1 MRVALVILL
10 VIAFITPAFGQ
21 DVKRISAENVRS
33 MDKIVQGA
41 PFSAEAIS
49 ESVQMLPD
57 GNKITRRTVSRLYR
71 DGEGRFRRE
80 EMPRQLGIPGAVVE
94 MPQSITIT
102 DPVSGVKYTLNPKDQ
117 TFRQSEARQIADLK
131 KRMEEKIKAEEA
143 RIENEETRLKQ
154 ELARKAEEEKRRETN
169 SVDQTPE
176 AARAREESKAKL
188 KIHNENRERQLAE
201 GKKQLAERK
210 TELKAAIKEGI
221 ETKPKADSDPNS
233 KTESLGAQSI
243 EGVQAEGTRTTTTI
257 PAGTIGN
264 DLPIEVVYERWYS
277 PELQLVVLSKHSDPR
292 FGVQTYRLTN
302 IIRSEQPI
310 TLFSPPAD
318 YRPADE
324 KSPKPPAA
332 PVMKALPA
340 SPVQKAPPVKK
351 VTPAGPM
358 ELKKT

>member
-1 MRVALVILL
+1 MRVTLAIFLI
-10 VIAFITPAFGQ
+10 IAFITPTFGQ
-21 DVKRISAENVRS
+21 DVRKISAENVRS

-71 DGEGRFRRE
+71 DSEGRLRRE
-80 EMPRQLGIPGAVVE
+80 DMPRQLGIPGAVVE
-94 MPQSITIT
+94 MPPSITIT
-102 DPVSGVKYTLNPKDQ
+102 DPVSGVKYTLNPKDR
-117 TFRQSEARQIADLK
+117 TFRQSETRQIADLK
-131 KRMEEKIKAEEA
+131 KRMEEKIKVEED

-154 ELARKAEEEKRRETN
+154 ELARRAEEEKKQENN
-169 SVDQTPE
+169 SIDQTPE
-176 AARAREESKAKL
+176 AARANEEAKARRTAQK
-188 KIHNENRERQLAE
+188 ENKEKQIAER
-201 GKKQLAERK
+201 KKQLAERK
-210 TELKAAIKEGI
+210 AELKAAIKEGI
-221 ETKPKADSDPNS
+221 EIKPKMDPDPNS
-233 KTESLGAQSI
+233 KTESLGVQNI
-243 EGVQAEGTRTTTTI
+243 EGIEAEGARTTTTI

-302 IIRSEQPI
+302 ITRSEQPI
-310 TLFSPPAD
+310 TLFSPPGD

-332 PVMKALPA
+332 LVPKAQPS
-340 SPVQKAPPVKK
+340 SPVQKAPPVRKA
-351 VTPAGPM
+351 TPAGPM
-358 ELKKT
+358 EIKKT